1 MWPKPNKLDVAGAL
15 AVSSRSSRVVSV
27 ASTPGTLPSFPVDSL
42 LRGKPRPCCEA
53 SLVEMLEQVILK
65 LGHLSC

>member
-42 LRGKPRPCCEA
+42 LWGKPRPCREA

-65 LGHLSC
+65 LGHLSS